1 MRTRA
6 FTLIELLVV
15 VAIIAVLVA
24 ILLPAMQLARDKAHS
39 AVYDT
44 ERTADLF
51 CAIVNRWHETS
62 NNPGALSSGV
72 I

>member
-1 MRTRA
+1 METVAENLVDGMRLNNA
-6 FTLIELLVV
+6 FFRNAPNQYLGLV
-15 VAIIAVLVA
+15 
-24 ILLPAMQLARDKAHS
+24 D
-39 AVYDT
+39 VYDT

-62 NNPGALSSGV
+62 NNPGAVSSGV